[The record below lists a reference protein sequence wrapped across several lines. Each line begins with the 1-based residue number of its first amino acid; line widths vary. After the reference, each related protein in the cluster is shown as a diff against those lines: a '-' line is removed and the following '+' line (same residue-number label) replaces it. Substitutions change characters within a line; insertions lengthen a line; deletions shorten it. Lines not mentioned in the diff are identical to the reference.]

1 MYTYMYTCTHIRT
14 ILQIFIVCLLYF
26 SGFCFM
32 KLINQLCYLIIYVCL
47 MIFTVPFPLCYLLF
61 KILFIST
68 LDVRETSYFCP
79 NGSLN
84 TFANVLG
91 SIFVYFGLF
100 V

>member
-1 MYTYMYTCTHIRT
+1 
-14 ILQIFIVCLLYF
+14 
-26 SGFCFM
+26 
-32 KLINQLCYLIIYVCL
+32 

-68 LDVRETSYFCP
+68 FDVHETSYFCP

-91 SIFVYFGLF
+91 SIFLYFGLF